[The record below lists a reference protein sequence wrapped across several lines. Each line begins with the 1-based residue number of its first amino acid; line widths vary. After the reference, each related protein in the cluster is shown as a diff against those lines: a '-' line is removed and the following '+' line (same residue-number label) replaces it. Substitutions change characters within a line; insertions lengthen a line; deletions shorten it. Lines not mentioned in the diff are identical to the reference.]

1 MCSKQCH
8 PGPDPALP
16 SLKVLQTSCAM
27 RIALQRLSRQLRAL
41 TLALCLGLS
50 LMLTACGDTAST
62 LTGDYVEDTVAVVHS
77 LQTTLA
83 IASDSEDL
91 QSSEQEAHDLINEY
105 MSRYRP
111 RPRVNG
117 LSSFTTMQTALNS
130 LQGHYNT
137 YTNRPVPEAL
147 RTRVEKEL
155 SKAEKAALRGT

>member
-1 MCSKQCH
+1 
-8 PGPDPALP
+8 
-16 SLKVLQTSCAM
+16 M
-27 RIALQRLSRQLRAL
+27 RIALQRLSRQLRGF

-50 LMLTACGDTAST
+50 LLLTACGDTVST

-77 LQTTLA
+77 LQTTLSLP
-83 IASDSEDL
+83 SDAEGL
-91 QSSEQEAHDLINEY
+91 QTSEQEAHDLINDY

-111 RPRVNG
+111 KPQVNG

-147 RTRVEKEL
+147 RTRLEKEL
-155 SKAEKAALRGT
+155 SKAEKSALRGT

>member
-1 MCSKQCH
+1 MQV
-8 PGPDPALP
+8 AL
-16 SLKVLQTSCAM
+16 K
-27 RIALQRLSRQLRAL
+27 RLSRQIRRL
-41 TLALCLGLS
+41 TLALCLGLT
-50 LMLTACGDTAST
+50 LLLTACGDSVST
-62 LTGDYVEDTVAVVHS
+62 LTGDYVEDTVAVVHT

-83 IASDSEDL
+83 LPADAEGLQESEH
-91 QSSEQEAHDLINEY
+91 EAHDLINDY
-105 MSRYRP
+105 MSKYRP

-137 YTNRPVPEAL
+137 YTNRPVPDAL

>member
-1 MCSKQCH
+1 
-8 PGPDPALP
+8 
-16 SLKVLQTSCAM
+16 M
-27 RIALQRLSRQLRAL
+27 RIALQRFSRQLRGL

-50 LMLTACGDTAST
+50 LLLTACGDSVST
-62 LTGDYVEDTVAVVHS
+62 LTGDYAEDTVAVVHT
-77 LQTTLA
+77 LQTTLSLP
-83 IASDSEDL
+83 SDDEGL
-91 QSSEQEAHDLINEY
+91 QASEQEAHDLINDY

-111 RPRVNG
+111 RPQVNG

-155 SKAEKAALRGT
+155 GKAEKAALRGT

>member
-1 MCSKQCH
+1 
-8 PGPDPALP
+8 
-16 SLKVLQTSCAM
+16 M
-27 RIALQRLSRQLRAL
+27 RMSLQRLSRQLRGL

-50 LMLTACGDTAST
+50 LLLNACGDTVST

-77 LQTTLA
+77 LQTTLSLPA
-83 IASDSEDL
+83 DDDGL
-91 QSSEQEAHDLINEY
+91 QTSEQEAHDLINDY

-111 RPRVNG
+111 RPQVNG

-155 SKAEKAALRGT
+155 SKAEKSALRGT

>member
-1 MCSKQCH
+1 MVVQIFSVMQV
-8 PGPDPALP
+8 AL
-16 SLKVLQTSCAM
+16 K
-27 RIALQRLSRQLRAL
+27 RLCRQIRSL
-41 TLALCLGLS
+41 TLALCLGLT
-50 LMLTACGDTAST
+50 LLLTACGDSVST
-62 LTGDYVEDTVAVVHS
+62 LTGDSVEDTVAVVHA

-83 IASDSEDL
+83 LPADAEGLQESEH
-91 QSSEQEAHDLINEY
+91 EAHDLINDY
-105 MSRYRP
+105 MSKYRP

-137 YTNRPVPEAL
+137 YTNRPVPDAL